1 MYYVGWVV
9 KILIFLAV
17 LGFALQNSQPVTL
30 HYLFGYVWEA
40 PLVAL
45 LLAAFTLGAFLGVL
59 ALLPTLFRLRGER
72 TKLRRELDSMIDAN
86 TTTPALGVD
95 KT

>member
-1 MYYVGWVV
+1 MHYLGWVV
-9 KILIFLAV
+9 KLLIFLAV
-17 LGFALQNSQPVTL
+17 LGFALQNSQLVTL

-45 LLAAFTLGAFLGVL
+45 LLAAFTLGTFLGLL
-59 ALLPTLFRLRGER
+59 ALLPTLFRLRRER

-86 TTTPALGVD
+86 TTTPGLSAD
-95 KT
+95 

>member
-1 MYYVGWVV
+1 MRYLGWAV
-9 KILIFLAV
+9 KILIFVVV

-45 LLAAFTLGAFLGVL
+45 LLAAFTLGTFLGLL
-59 ALLPTLFRLRGER
+59 ALLPTLFRLRRER

-86 TTTPALGVD
+86 TTTPGLSAD
-95 KT
+95 